1 MNHYSFAAIRGVQA
15 GRAYYVVMVPLRVVE
30 RLFRFDEDDVAPELR
45 AQRNLNKARVPA
57 IARYITEHSGEY
69 ILSALAASI
78 DGGFR
83 FEPSSVSGVERSLGT
98 LIVDMRAT
106 ILINDGQHRRAG
118 IVEALRDRPTLGD
131 ETIAVTIFPDEGL
144 ARAQQM
150 FVDLNQHGVKPSRSL
165 RLLYDGR
172 DEGARLSRAVADA
185 IPLLRDLTDFSRSN
199 LGASSRKLFA
209 FSNLH
214 TAIATLIAESNISAS
229 PECPDEVIAF
239 WEAVIN
245 EMPDWRLAG
254 GGHVAASELRRD
266 KIHAHGVAL
275 EAIAIAGAR
284 LGAARPGNWQA
295 ALEGLGGIDWSRKNA
310 AMWEG
315 RAMLGGRINRSRTS
329 VLLTAEA
336 IFRSVEQMGADEAV
350 QLR

>member
-1 MNHYSFAAIRGVQA
+1 MNHYAFATIRGVQA
-15 GRAYYVVMVPLRVVE
+15 GRAYYVAMVPLSVVE
-30 RLFRFDEDDVAPELR
+30 RLFRFDEEDIPPEFR
-45 AQRNLNKARVPA
+45 AQRNLNKARIPS
-57 IARYITEHSGEY
+57 IARYICDHSREY
-69 ILSALAASI
+69 VLSALAASI

-83 FEPSSVSGVERSLGT
+83 FEPSSDTGVDRSLGS

-106 ILINDGQHRRAG
+106 ILINDGQHRRAA
-118 IVEALRDRPTLGD
+118 IVEALRERPNLGD

-144 ARAQQM
+144 ARSQQM

-172 DEGARLSRAVADA
+172 DESARLSRAVADA
-185 IPLLRDLTDFSRSN
+185 VPLLRDLTDFSRSN

-214 TAIATLIAESNISAS
+214 TAITTLMAETNVRAS
-229 PECPDEVIAF
+229 PECPDEVVAF
-239 WEAVIN
+239 WEAVIE
-245 EMPDWRLAG
+245 EMPDWQLAG
-254 GGHVAASELRRD
+254 IGRVAASELRRD

-284 LGAARPGNWQA
+284 LGAARNGNWQV
-295 ALEGLGGIDWSRKNA
+295 ALAGLGAIDWSRKNS

-329 VLLTAEA
+329 VLLTADA
-336 IFRSVEQMGADEAV
+336 IFRSVGQMGADGAV
-350 QLR
+350 QLS